1 MGSQIK
7 TARNVGVP
15 KPGIESNHAKAI
27 EDAIRRVRN
36 AKELTQEQLADKAG
50 LDPRSV
56 QKIESGSTNVLF
68 TTLVR
73 LKNGLECQWDELL
86 KGF

>member
-1 MGSQIK
+1 MSKPKQE
-7 TARNVGVP
+7 TA
-15 KPGIESNHAKAI
+15 HAKAI
-27 EDAIRRVRN
+27 ADAIRRVRN
-36 AKELTQEQLADKAG
+36 AKGLTQEQLAAKAG

-73 LKNGLECQWDELL
+73 LKTGLGCEWDDLL
-86 KGF
+86 GGF